1 MSGTWFRMTDC
12 NNMDLG
18 IEDKVAV
25 VCASSKG
32 LGKAVALG
40 LAHEGAKLALCA
52 RGKNDLDKAAEEIIS
67 ETKADVLT
75 IDCDVSKTADIKKV
89 IDETVKKYK
98 RIDILVNNA
107 GGPPTGAFLDFSL
120 EDWQKAVELNLFS
133 TISFSRAALPYMKEQ
148 KWGRI
153 VNITSIA
160 VKQPI
165 DGLILSNTA
174 RAGVIGLAKTLS
186 NEFGPYNITVN
197 SVCPGRILTDRITH
211 LATEKARKE
220 GTSLDEALAAMET
233 DVPLR
238 RIGRPDELA
247 SLVVFLSSEKASYI
261 TGTTIQVDGGLTK
274 GLF

>member
-1 MSGTWFRMTDC
+1 
-12 NNMDLG
+12 MDLG
-18 IEDKVAV
+18 IKDKVAV
-25 VCASSKG
+25 VGASSKG

-40 LAHEGAKLALCA
+40 LAREGVKLTLCA
-52 RGKNDLDKAAEEIIS
+52 RGKDDLDQASREIVS
-67 ETKADVLT
+67 ETGADVLA
-75 IDCDVSKTADIKKV
+75 IECDVSKTADIQKV
-89 IDETVKKYK
+89 VDETVKKYK

-107 GGPPTGAFLDFSL
+107 GGPPTGTFLDFSL
-120 EDWQKAVELNLFS
+120 EDWQKAIELNLFS
-133 TISFSRAALPYMKEQ
+133 TITFSRAALPLMKAN

-153 VNITSIA
+153 VNITSVA

-197 SVCPGRILTDRITH
+197 NVCPGRILTDRITH
-211 LATEKARKE
+211 LAGEKAKRE
-220 GTSLDEALAAMET
+220 GTSVEDALAAMET

-238 RIGRPDELA
+238 RIGKPEELA
-247 SLVVFLSSEKASYI
+247 SLVVFLASERASYI

>member
-1 MSGTWFRMTDC
+1 
-12 NNMDLG
+12 MDLG

-261 TGTTIQVDGGLTK
+261 TGTTIQADGGLTK

>member
-1 MSGTWFRMTDC
+1 
-12 NNMDLG
+12 MDLG
-18 IEDKVAV
+18 IKDKVAIV
-25 VCASSKG
+25 GASSKG
-32 LGKAVALG
+32 LGKAVAFG
-40 LAHEGAKLALCA
+40 LAREGVKLTLCA
-52 RGKNDLDKAAEEIIS
+52 RGKDDLDKTVDEIVS
-67 ETKADVLT
+67 ETGADVLA
-75 IDCDVSKTADIKKV
+75 IECDVSKTADIKKV
-89 IDETVKKYK
+89 VDETVKRYK

-107 GGPPTGAFLDFSL
+107 GGPPTGTFLDFSL
-120 EDWQKAVELNLFS
+120 DDWQKAIELNLFS
-133 TISFSRAALPYMKEQ
+133 TITFSRAALPLMKEQ

-153 VNITSIA
+153 INITSVA

-197 SVCPGRILTDRITH
+197 NVCPGRILTDRITH
-211 LATEKARKE
+211 LAGEKAKRE
-220 GTSLDEALAAMET
+220 GTSVEDALAAMET

-238 RIGRPDELA
+238 RIGRPEELA
-247 SLVVFLSSEKASYI
+247 SLVVFLASEKAGYI

>member
-1 MSGTWFRMTDC
+1 
-12 NNMDLG
+12 MDLE
-18 IEDKVAV
+18 IKDKVAI

-32 LGKAVALG
+32 LGKAVAIG
-40 LAHEGAKLALCA
+40 LAREGVKLTLCS
-52 RGKNDLDKAAEEIIS
+52 RGGGDLDKTRREIVS
-67 ETKADVLT
+67 ETGVDVLA
-75 IDCDVSKTADIKKV
+75 IECDVSKTADIKKV
-89 IDETVKKYK
+89 VAETVKKHK

-107 GGPPTGAFLDFSL
+107 GGPPTGGFLDFSL

-133 TISFSRAALPYMKEQ
+133 TITFSREALPFMKEQ

-153 VNITSIA
+153 VNITSVA

-197 SVCPGRILTDRITH
+197 NVCPGRILTDRITH
-211 LATEKARKE
+211 LASEKARRE
-220 GTSLDEALAAMET
+220 GTSVEDALIAMET

-247 SLVVFLSSEKASYI
+247 SLVVFLASERAGYI
-261 TGTTIQVDGGLTK
+261 TGTTIQVDGGLTR
-274 GLF
+274 GIF